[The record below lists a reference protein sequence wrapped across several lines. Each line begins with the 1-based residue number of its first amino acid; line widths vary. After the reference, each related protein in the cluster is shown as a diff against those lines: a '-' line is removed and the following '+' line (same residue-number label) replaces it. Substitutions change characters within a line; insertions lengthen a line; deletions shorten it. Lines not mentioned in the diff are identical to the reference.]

1 MAKSN
6 QSVGSRSL
14 FGASKLVFVN
24 PRTKMIVKKRAINDS
39 AILDNAGVIEIGLIS
54 DSMHRAGVTWNR
66 AYSRNPPLKRNSTT
80 SNR

>member
-14 FGASKLVFVN
+14 FGASKLVFLN
-24 PRTKMIVKKRAINDS
+24 PSTKIIIKKRAINDS

-54 DSMHRAGVTWNR
+54 DSMHRAGVTFGIGLTR
-66 AYSRNPPLKRNSTT
+66 EILH
-80 SNR
+80 